1 MDFCFPNLALR
12 LAPVLNGPTVLA
24 ASLLVQFI
32 GTLGDLREQIGRGL
46 GFDGIK
52 NPIRQQFHA
61 VIQEKS
67 QQRIAPHEPGPGPT
81 QWSHKQ
87 PIHRDQ
93 GRHDLRPEH
102 GPP

>member
-12 LAPVLNGPTVLA
+12 LAPVLNGSTVLA

-61 VIQEKS
+61 VIHEEPS
-67 QQRIAPHEPGPGPT
+67 QRVAPNEQRPT
-81 QWSHKQ
+81 PAQWRHKH
-87 PIHRDQ
+87 PINRNQ
-93 GRHDLRPEH
+93 RRYDLRSEH
-102 GPP
+102 RHP